1 MTLTTRATEEE
12 DVVEDVIEDDDDDV
26 LAAIDRR
33 ATTTATATTTSSN
46 SARRRAPRGAS
57 ECATPAKKM
66 AALRAWLDGRG
77 ASRALCAS
85 GPPGCGKATA
95 IKCVAE
101 EAGYEVREW
110 QAPTPTLWREY
121 SHAKVDGDLG
131 VEYSS
136 KVDDFVAY
144 VERATKY
151 APLSFLS
158 SKTSRAGGNGFGGE
172 RVVLM
177 IRDFPTSDENG
188 RARILEAMRHL
199 STTPNAPPC
208 AVVLTE
214 DEDGGGAGNARS
226 SGRGEI
232 FARDVRQVM
241 ERAGATCINFNPV
254 TTAALTKVL
263 TRVCESEGYDVPAS
277 QIDAIVQESHGD
289 MRSALCAL
297 DFWCLGQPKVR
308 ASIGTKKAKAPK
320 RKRGEP
326 KVAPSEEALARARM
340 SCRDQGLGLFHALGK
355 FLYNKRETTDLV
367 EVAGF
372 ETMDDSFRRPPM
384 RYDPEDVLGRSG
396 IGAETATGF
405 LFENFPD
412 FIDSRCIDW
421 AAAGIRYLSE
431 AAVLARAGFGGSRGG
446 VHRGFRENDVD
457 DRDGV
462 VDPNMLGEYVAGSVA
477 ARGVLFASK
486 RSAAGFLPMR
496 GPSASKVERA
506 ALSNQEEVRA
516 VVAAAHA
523 GDFSVG
529 GTTKAATLETLPA
542 LRRIAETPMGASLVP
557 FLPMKWR
564 KPGEDDSQFTARVSS
579 IPTEASA
586 PRPNVLAAGVAHVVD
601 RAAAAAEPADEP
613 LTLDALDELDDLED
627 DIEDFDD

>member
-1 MTLTTRATEEE
+1 MTSTTRATEEE

-46 SARRRAPRGAS
+46 SARRRAPRDAS

-188 RARILEAMRHL
+188 RARILEALRRL

-214 DEDGGGAGNARS
+214 DEDGGGGGNARS

-232 FARDVRQVM
+232 FARGRAPGDGTRGSDV
-241 ERAGATCINFNPV
+241 
-254 TTAALTKVL
+254 
-263 TRVCESEGYDVPAS
+263 
-277 QIDAIVQESHGD
+277 H
-289 MRSALCAL
+289 
-297 DFWCLGQPKVR
+297 
-308 ASIGTKKAKAPK
+308 
-320 RKRGEP
+320 
-326 KVAPSEEALARARM
+326 
-340 SCRDQGLGLFHALGK
+340 K
-355 FLYNKRETTDLV
+355 FQ
-367 EVAGF
+367 
-372 ETMDDSFRRPPM
+372 
-384 RYDPEDVLGRSG
+384 
-396 IGAETATGF
+396 
-405 LFENFPD
+405 
-412 FIDSRCIDW
+412 SRHD
-421 AAAGIRYLSE
+421 
-431 AAVLARAGFGGSRGG
+431 GG
-446 VHRGFRENDVD
+446 VDKSAD
-457 DRDGV
+457 
-462 VDPNMLGEYVAGSVA
+462 
-477 ARGVLFASK
+477 ARL
-486 RSAAGFLPMR
+486 R
-496 GPSASKVERA
+496 
-506 ALSNQEEVRA
+506 
-516 VVAAAHA
+516 
-523 GDFSVG
+523 VG
-529 GTTKAATLETLPA
+529 G
-542 LRRIAETPMGASLVP
+542 LRRS
-557 FLPMKWR
+557 
-564 KPGEDDSQFTARVSS
+564 RVANRRHS
-579 IPTEASA
+579 
-586 PRPNVLAAGVAHVVD
+586 AGVARRHAKRSLRVGFLVSG
-601 RAAAAAEPADEP
+601 AAKGASIHRDEKGESAEA
-613 LTLDALDELDDLED
+613 
-627 DIEDFDD
+627 